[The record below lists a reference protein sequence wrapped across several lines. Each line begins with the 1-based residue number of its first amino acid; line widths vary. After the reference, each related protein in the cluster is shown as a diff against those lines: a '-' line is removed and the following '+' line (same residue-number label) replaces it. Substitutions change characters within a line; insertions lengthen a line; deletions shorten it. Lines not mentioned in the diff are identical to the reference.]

1 MPPSFS
7 HRHLFV
13 IVISSPS
20 PSLRHRNLFTAGAPP
35 PSLHCCRPSLASLH
49 WRPFSPPPFHHP
61 PLCYHRPL
69 DTATSISSPPP
80 YLLFIYSSLP
90 SPHRRR
96 RRLFTAAAV
105 PSLPPSLFAPP
116 SLLAAVIHCGVLVTA
131 VVPSPPPTC
140 HPISSA
146 SLSHRRPLVTT
157 RPPSP
162 HCHRLHPLSLHR
174 RHLFRLHC
182 LCLFTGAFSHTTLH
196 HPPHCKPTPL
206 SSSALLGRR
215 MRSIRKAFGP
225 ELNCDIH

>member
-116 SLLAAVIHCGVLVTA
+116 SLLAAVISLRCPCHSGRPFTATHMPPYIICFFVTPSPSCHHPTA
-131 VVPSPPPTC
+131 VSSLPSSSPVVSSSPPSLQTSLPLSLHWRLFTY
-140 HPISSA
+140 HSTSSA
-146 SLSHRRPLVTT
+146 SLQTYPPLLVRAPRT
-157 RPPSP
+157 P
-162 HCHRLHPLSLHR
+162 H
-174 RHLFRLHC
+174 
-182 LCLFTGAFSHTTLH
+182 
-196 HPPHCKPTPL
+196 
-206 SSSALLGRR
+206 AL
-215 MRSIRKAFGP
+215 
-225 ELNCDIH
+225 D